1 MATSDFNNVRLTTA
15 GLELAGTHGKLRV
28 IGEHFDYTF
37 TADGGTRVLTS
48 EWRKVFSRR
57 MSDGNPVF
65 EIAPNAVA
73 PRIAA
78 PIQAAAAMAAEPEGE
93 PQTSPKL
100 SKGGK

>member
-1 MATSDFNNVRLTTA
+1 MASSDFNNVRLTAA
-15 GLELAGTHGKLRV
+15 GAALAGSHGKLRV

-37 TADGGTRVLTS
+37 TADGGTRVLSS

-57 MSDGNPVF
+57 LSAGAPVF
-65 EIAPNAVA
+65 EIAPDI

-78 PIQAAAAMAAEPEGE
+78 PIREPAPAAVVEPEAE
-93 PQTSPKL
+93 QASPKS